1 MLLRHLDF
9 LLDRVGVSEF
19 AGHLLKLFDA
29 GQLVDVLEAEADEEI
44 LGGFVQDRAAD
55 NLLAAG
61 GGDELA
67 RDQAAEDAAGVDA
80 ADLGDFG
87 RRDGLFVGDDGEC
100 FERLERQLQRRFER
114 LDEAA
119 DGVVILGLGGEAVA
133 AGDFADFDAA
143 VVAGV
148 VGH

>member
-9 LLDRVGVSEF
+9 LLDRVGVSEL

-29 GQLVDVLEAEADEEI
+29 GQLVDVLEAETDEEI
-44 LGGFVQDRAAD
+44 LGGFLQDRAAD

-67 RDQAAEDAAGVDA
+67 RDETAEDATGVDA

-87 RRDGLFVGDDGEC
+87 RCDRLFIGNDRKNFPSAWSESFSGGLSDLTKP
-100 FERLERQLQRRFER
+100 RT
-114 LDEAA
+114 AS
-119 DGVVILGLGGEAVA
+119 
-133 AGDFADFDAA
+133 
-143 VVAGV
+143 
-148 VGH
+148 